1 MQRKE
6 VSEWIVISLSAKQ
19 ALLDGDFEH
28 LDVLL
33 QRRDEVLNEW
43 EKNLIRFN
51 EKEMGQ
57 IRDVSSQ
64 LESVLKS
71 HRDQL
76 GVEIGATKNRS
87 AALKA
92 YRSAS

>member
-6 VSEWIVISLSAKQ
+6 VSDWIVISLSAKQ

-33 QRRDEVLNEW
+33 RRRDEILDEW
-43 EKNLIRFN
+43 EQHQTRFN
-51 EKEMGQ
+51 EKEMAQ
-57 IRDVSSQ
+57 ISNVSDQ
-64 LESVLKS
+64 LESVLKN

-76 GVEIGATKNRS
+76 GTEIGATKSRS